1 METKPTAEIPEE
13 MEQVRQELEN
23 WRSSQ
28 PRRSRIPKPLW
39 ASAVKLAKQ
48 YGLWRTAQTL
58 GLDYQRLKVQ
68 TGSAQTRRH
77 GKAASAFVE
86 LAATA
91 VGFSECTVEL
101 ENRRGAKMRIHL
113 KGVDAAGVAAISQA
127 LWSGNR

>member
-1 METKPTAEIPEE
+1 METKPTRQIPEE

-23 WRSSQ
+23 WRDSHG
-28 PRRSRIPKPLW
+28 RRSRLPEELW
-39 ASAVKLAKQ
+39 TSGVKLAKQ

-58 GLDYQRLKVQ
+58 RLDYRRLKVQ
-68 TGSAQTRRH
+68 TGSAPTRRQ
-77 GKAASAFVE
+77 GKAAPAFVE
-86 LAATA
+86 LTASA

-113 KGVDAAGVAAISQA
+113 KGVDAGGVAAISQA

>member
-23 WRSSQ
+23 WRSSH

-58 GLDYQRLKVQ
+58 RLDYQRLKVQ
-68 TGSAQTRRH
+68 TGSAQTRH
-77 GKAASAFVE
+77 GKAAPRFVE
-86 LAATA
+86 LAASA
-91 VGFSECTVEL
+91 VGFSECRVEL

>member
-1 METKPTAEIPEE
+1 METKPTPGIPEE

-23 WRSSQ
+23 WRSSH

-39 ASAVKLAKQ
+39 AAAVKLAQQ

-58 GLDYQRLKVQ
+58 RLDYQRLKVQ
-68 TGSAQTRRH
+68 TGSGQTGH
-77 GKAASAFVE
+77 GKAAPRFVE
-86 LAATA
+86 LAASA
-91 VGFSECTVEL
+91 VGFSECRVEL